1 MVATGNSSALNRRM
15 REEQIVPTRYRQE
28 FLTIA
33 WEEVHLGNTD
43 NIILLGNGDTLS
55 IPLVMYERSNKNT
68 CMHKK
73 PQVQRDG
80 AATVGRELAF
90 GKNILV
96 STSKETCLKLPV
108 GKRGRVI
115 DVRRIHKKGVS
126 SYHPEMIR
134 IYILQKREI
143 KVGDK
148 VVERHGNKAS
158 KQKTNSWIFQP
169 EYRGKS
175 RIVDGRTWNLFEQP
189 VIMGKSLFR
198 MRNFYSSQLNWHAS
212 DLTCMS
218 LCSIQ

>member
-33 WEEVHLGNTD
+33 WEEVHLGIPLSRSERCIVGNRLEHQVALDLEITVIAEYEGKIIYTDTD

-73 PQVQRDG
+73 PQVQRGKCIKKGQILADG

-96 STSKETCLKLPV
+96 DYMP
-108 GKRGRVI
+108 
-115 DVRRIHKKGVS
+115 
-126 SYHPEMIR
+126 
-134 IYILQKREI
+134 
-143 KVGDK
+143 
-148 VVERHGNKAS
+148 
-158 KQKTNSWIFQP
+158 
-169 EYRGKS
+169 
-175 RIVDGRTWNLFEQP
+175 
-189 VIMGKSLFR
+189 
-198 MRNFYSSQLNWHAS
+198 
-212 DLTCMS
+212 
-218 LCSIQ
+218 